1 LPLIFV
7 SKDPAAAPVI
17 LGTIGRDQEY
27 KVPDGTTP
35 FVIGV
40 GTTTNEFPEHIVA
53 DIAVIAA
60 AG

>member
-1 LPLIFV
+1 
-7 SKDPAAAPVI
+7 

-35 FVIGV
+35 FVIGA